1 MKQVVRISIGGKE
14 RARGQ
19 GVMRKN
25 IKRARSAFLLWVA
38 AMMASSPA
46 AGHGT
51 LVYPMSRVY
60 RVYQSNPENPSFEL
74 ARSAIAIDG
83 TGPYYSWNEISQNI
97 PEAVQAGLPPGFDYS
112 PWVRDGELASG
123 GRAGRDDSARSYLG
137 LDQVDPQW
145 PATPV
150 TAGETIEVD
159 FYATALA
166 GDDPRASYDASS
178 HMYSSLVLGTEGSKI
193 AAINFLI
200 MVELNCTEQSF

>member
-1 MKQVVRISIGGKE
+1 
-14 RARGQ
+14 
-19 GVMRKN
+19 MRKN
-25 IKRARSAFLLWVA
+25 IKRSGPAFLLWVA
-38 AMMASSPA
+38 AVMASSPA

-123 GRAGRDDSARSYLG
+123 GRAGRDDSAVAIWVSTRSTRSGRRRLSPRG
-137 LDQVDPQW
+137 RRSRSIFMPRRR
-145 PATPV
+145 TIPV
-150 TAGETIEVD
+150 SGMS
-159 FYATALA
+159 
-166 GDDPRASYDASS
+166 G
-178 HMYSSLVLGTEGSKI
+178 
-193 AAINFLI
+193 
-200 MVELNCTEQSF
+200 